1 MSYGDHKTFEIV
13 GRVNKERAFEWHR
26 TGLGEW
32 SPAEW
37 GNALAGECGELCN
50 VLKKILRHDKGI
62 HQRGVVFDLGELADD
77 EMRAK
82 LVAMAA
88 EEIGDVYT
96 YLDLLCQVLD
106 LDMYVCIRDKFNAIS
121 ERENLPQRLGLW
133 SL

>member
-1 MSYGDHKTFEIV
+1 MIYGDHRTFEVV
-13 GRVNKERAFEWHR
+13 GRVNKERALEWHR

-62 HQRGVVFDLGELADD
+62 QQRGVISDLGELADD
-77 EMRAK
+77 EMRAM

-106 LDMYVCIRDKFNAIS
+106 LDMYDCIRDKFNAIS
-121 ERENLPQRLGLW
+121 ERENLPQRLGL
-133 SL
+133 